1 MSRESKNLHF
11 ARRFAR
17 QFKSEDDANLL
28 IETIRKEIPNVRKAD
43 CKFMLGVTRLCL
55 DKEITTGNDI
65 GNMNEIIKFITSDAH
80 VNEYDYNLNG
90 EHLKDLFKRFMG
102 SINEEIRS
110 DFEKL
115 SKMQFTKNDE
125 YDIIEV
131 PDYETASKYSKYT
144 SWCITHYS
152 NMYDSYTTEGM
163 GTFYFLLKKG
173 FENVKAVHNSD
184 NPLDEYGL
192 SMIAVSV
199 NANGSLNTCTC
210 RWNHDNGGGDGMM
223 NTEEISR
230 LIGMN
235 FYNVFHAPK
244 LPEEIMNIRV
254 LLSDRKTIVKV
265 SDFDSLTMKA
275 AGVEVTNG
283 KFVSLKHTRDDDN
296 SKAINW
302 YKSNE
307 RIDKNNGEYLP
318 TYEELKE
325 WYDKRKLINGAL
337 IKVGGEPMDNIRF
350 YWSSDERTPGSA
362 WGLVSSGGGRTWG
375 CESYCSCDDVRCRAF
390 VRPLTLPCLF
400 LPSAICR

>member
-1 MSRESKNLHF
+1 
-11 ARRFAR
+11 
-17 QFKSEDDANLL
+17 
-28 IETIRKEIPNVRKAD
+28 
-43 CKFMLGVTRLCL
+43 
-55 DKEITTGNDI
+55 
-65 GNMNEIIKFITSDAH
+65 
-80 VNEYDYNLNG
+80 
-90 EHLKDLFKRFMG
+90 
-102 SINEEIRS
+102 
-110 DFEKL
+110 
-115 SKMQFTKNDE
+115 MQFTKNDE

-131 PDYETASKYSKYT
+131 PDYETASKYGKYT

-152 NMYDSYTTEGM
+152 NIYDSYTTEGM

-173 FENVKAVHNSD
+173 FENVKEVHNGD
-184 NPLDEYGL
+184 DPLDEYGL

-325 WYDKRKLINGAL
+325 WYDNRKPINGAL
-337 IKVGGEPMDNIRF
+337 IKVGGEPMDNNRF
-350 YWSSDERTPGSA
+350 YWSSDERTPGAA
-362 WGLVSSGGGRTWG
+362 WGLMSSGGVRDWVYKDDGY
-375 CESYCSCDDVRCRAF
+375 YCGSNRCRAF

>member
-1 MSRESKNLHF
+1 M
-11 ARRFAR
+11 
-17 QFKSEDDANLL
+17 
-28 IETIRKEIPNVRKAD
+28 
-43 CKFMLGVTRLCL
+43 
-55 DKEITTGNDI
+55 
-65 GNMNEIIKFITSDAH
+65 
-80 VNEYDYNLNG
+80 
-90 EHLKDLFKRFMG
+90 
-102 SINEEIRS
+102 
-110 DFEKL
+110 
-115 SKMQFTKNDE
+115 
-125 YDIIEV
+125 
-131 PDYETASKYSKYT
+131 
-144 SWCITHYS
+144 
-152 NMYDSYTTEGM
+152 
-163 GTFYFLLKKG
+163 
-173 FENVKAVHNSD
+173 
-184 NPLDEYGL
+184 
-192 SMIAVSV
+192 SV

-275 AGVEVTNG
+275 AGIEVTDG
-283 KFVSLKHTRDDDN
+283 KFVSLKHTRDDD

-302 YKSNE
+302 YRSNK
-307 RIDKNNGEYLP
+307 RIDKNNGEYIP

-325 WYDKRKLINGAL
+325 WYDNRKIINGAL
-337 IKVGGEPMDNIRF
+337 IKVGGEPMDNNRF

-362 WGLVSSGGGRTWG
+362 WGLVSSGGVRDWSFKGNLYYSFYYYG
-375 CESYCSCDDVRCRAF
+375 RCRAF